1 MKYTK
6 SIKDDRVF
14 RYLYRKGA
22 SVAAPTVV
30 VYYRKNRQP
39 VNQLGLTAAKKIGNA
54 VQRNRARRLM
64 REAYRMLEPTLAGKY
79 DIVLVARSKTPFVL
93 MDEVKSDL
101 VRAFSKAGIIA
112 ENRDSNEIKPDS
124 SQNGNCAD

>member
-22 SVAAPTVV
+22 SVATPTVV
-30 VYYRKNRQP
+30 VYYRKNRQSI
-39 VNQLGLTAAKKIGNA
+39 NQLGLTTAKKIGNA
-54 VQRNRARRLM
+54 VQRNRARRVM
-64 REAYRMLEPTLAGKY
+64 REAYRLLEEKLEKNC

-93 MDEVKSDL
+93 MDEVKGDML
-101 VRAFSKAGIIA
+101 RAFEKAGIIA
-112 ENRDSNEIKPDS
+112 EKQEKNENQSDPCQGCCS
-124 SQNGNCAD
+124 AD

>member
-14 RYLYRKGA
+14 RYLYRKGT

-30 VYYRKNRQP
+30 VYCRKNRQP